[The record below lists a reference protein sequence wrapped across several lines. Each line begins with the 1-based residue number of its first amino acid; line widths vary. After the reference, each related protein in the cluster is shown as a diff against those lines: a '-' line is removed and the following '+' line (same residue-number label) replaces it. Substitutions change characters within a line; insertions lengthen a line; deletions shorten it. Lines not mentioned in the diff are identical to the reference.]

1 MDRMLYVA
9 MEGARQTLRAQ
20 GVNSNNLANASTTGF
35 RADYEAFKALPVYG
49 PGYASRA
56 YVQDQGQGSDFTSG
70 PIHTTGRP
78 LDVAVQGQ
86 GFIGVLGPDGTTEG
100 YTRAGDLQ
108 VDQNGVLRNGA
119 GFAVLGS
126 GGQIS
131 LPPSE
136 KIQIG
141 EDGTI
146 TVKTVGGK
154 NTNMVAADRIKLVNP
169 PPGTSLVKGEDGLF
183 HVKGGGTLDADASV
197 KVVSG
202 ALEGS
207 NVNAVGSMVRMIEL
221 ARQFEMQVKVMS
233 TAKENDAASA
243 RLLQLT

>member
-20 GVNSNNLANASTTGF
+20 DVNTNNLANVSTTGF
-35 RADYEAFKALPVYG
+35 RADLDAFKALPVYG

-56 YVQDQGQGSDFTSG
+56 YVTTEGSGSDFTPG
-70 PIHTTGRP
+70 PISSTGRS
-78 LDVAVQGQ
+78 LDVAVQGK
-86 GFIGVLGPDGTTEG
+86 GFIAVQGPDGVSEG
-100 YTRAGDLQ
+100 YTRAGNLQ
-108 VDQNGVLRNGA
+108 VDQNGVLRTANGL
-119 GFAVLGS
+119 AVLGS
-126 GGQIS
+126 GGQIT
-131 LPPSE
+131 LPPAD

-146 TVKTVGGK
+146 TVKPVGQSA
-154 NTNMVAADRIKLVNP
+154 TTMVAADRIKLVNP
-169 PPGTSLVKGEDGLF
+169 EAGALVKGNDSLF
-183 HVKGGGTLDADASV
+183 HARDGSTLDADSSV

-207 NVNAVGSMVRMIEL
+207 NVNAVGAMVQMIEL
-221 ARQFEMQVKVMS
+221 ARQFEMQVKVMK
-233 TAKENDAASA
+233 TAQDNDAASA